1 MEDTGSTIDVYLM
14 SLPPERRELVTKL
27 RQIILEHLPEGYKE
41 GMEYGMI
48 MYYVPPALF
57 KKPYDQEPLGYMS
70 ISSSKEY
77 VSLYML
83 SSYRDQDSL
92 LRRAHKEISKG
103 FSIGKGSLRF
113 RHVDELP
120 EDLIADMAAMYTP
133 EELIARYKRNIFS

>member
-1 MEDTGSTIDVYLM
+1 MKDTGSTIDVYLM

-27 RQIILEHLPEGYKE
+27 RQIVLEHLPEGYKE

-48 MYYVPPALF
+48 TYYVPSTLF
-57 KKPYDQEPLGYMS
+57 KKPHDQEPLGYIS
-70 ISSSKEY
+70 ISSSKDY
-77 VSLYML
+77 VSLFML

-92 LRRAHKEISKG
+92 LRRAHKETGKKFG
-103 FSIGKGSLRF
+103 IGKGSLRF

-133 EELIARYKRNIFS
+133 EELINVYKYNTFS